1 MSQQQRKEQIC
12 QSYQRNKGEKYKDS
26 PKQIPPT
33 HTVGQLGQPAND
45 DDVQAD
51 NENQALRQ
59 RQNHL
64 TVGQMA
70 KPQRWNHGVGSRVL
84 S

>member
-1 MSQQQRKEQIC
+1 MLLWAACFMFLASCFIAC
-12 QSYQRNKGEKYKDS
+12 S
-26 PKQIPPT
+26 
-33 HTVGQLGQPAND
+33 ND

-70 KPQRWNHGVGSRVL
+70 KPQRWNHGVGSPDHFQEFDFSMLYYL
-84 S
+84 SHSHFT